1 MDVSIY
7 RKRLNRWKN
16 CGVWLVFISVSI
28 AVLSIEVIKYNVVI
42 NDVSRDD
49 EDLNVWLLV
58 GVIFGGVNIVCQVI
72 ACAIMASAT
81 LNMKK
86 LVAKNGLDNYQF
98 DDIKMNN
105 YVSLLICIGY
115 TLDYALDVTVT
126 LLFLNK
132 KLDFDQEAYM
142 ININSLSLAV
152 CIFAAYIILMKVF
165 LNYHKQ
171 MHEAQEK
178 LEAA

>member
-1 MDVSIY
+1 
-7 RKRLNRWKN
+7 
-16 CGVWLVFISVSI
+16 
-28 AVLSIEVIKYNVVI
+28 
-42 NDVSRDD
+42 
-49 EDLNVWLLV
+49 
-58 GVIFGGVNIVCQVI
+58 
-72 ACAIMASAT
+72 MASAT